1 MNTSKLS
8 KLLIW
13 RFHLFT
19 QCFPTLHPTW
29 QFNNWRGTTPGRH
42 QTWFVTSMT
51 RRASHGAI
59 YARHMKSCQLWGLA
73 TSAHSKDKKI
83 SMEETKRNQKKPKE
97 TSFTGL
103 VKGKFTGNPWVFTMK
118 YRVFLWIFPIIQF
131 YDSCIFTVKL
141 WRSHFSSTN
150 VAFPGTKTHQRLGT
164 NLRPPSAEDPNMAWQ
179 VVLKISPI
187 PNMGKLDMDNS
198 FCGMKTQFL
207 WPNFYD

>member
-19 QCFPTLHPTW
+19 QCIPTLHPTW

-83 SMEETKRNQKKPKE
+83 SMEETKRNQKKPVSLDWLRENLQE
-97 TSFTGL
+97 THGVLPWNIGFSCEFSHHPILCLLRTSICGKVLRLALLWDNLHISRSTLSSSCLLLNLWAINSENIISCFVGL
-103 VKGKFTGNPWVFTMK
+103 C
-118 YRVFLWIFPIIQF
+118 Y
-131 YDSCIFTVKL
+131 
-141 WRSHFSSTN
+141 
-150 VAFPGTKTHQRLGT
+150 PGF
-164 NLRPPSAEDPNMAWQ
+164 
-179 VVLKISPI
+179 V
-187 PNMGKLDMDNS
+187 
-198 FCGMKTQFL
+198 
-207 WPNFYD
+207 